1 MDLQA
6 QDRAHRIGQKSEVR
20 VFRLVANTVIEEEIL
35 SRAQYKKN
43 LDEILIQAG
52 LYNQKSTDVERNEK
66 LVNVLI

>member
-1 MDLQA
+1 
-6 QDRAHRIGQKSEVR
+6 
-20 VFRLVANTVIEEEIL
+20 VANTVIEEEIL